1 VTEPADEMA
10 VGAAGG
16 GRLRASYADREQ
28 VIDVL
33 KAAFVQAQ
41 LTKDEFDAR
50 VGQAFASRTYAEL
63 AVITAGIPA
72 LPTGA
77 QPSRHPVRARVR
89 HRVNPDLRSDV
100 RVILTACP
108 IAAVSWLATVPA
120 GDNFVTMP
128 LFLLVA
134 FTATVAALRSF
145 VHGAMV
151 LVESWLQKR
160 SRWHPLPPP
169 PEPGEWL
176 LTINAGRLGPHLAG
190 SILG

>member
-1 VTEPADEMA
+1 
-10 VGAAGG
+10 
-16 GRLRASYADREQ
+16 

-33 KAAFVQAQ
+33 KAAFVQAR

-50 VGQAFASRTYAEL
+50 IAQALAARTYAEL
-63 AVITAGIPA
+63 TVVTAGIPA
-72 LPTGA
+72 APSGV
-77 QPSRHPVRARVR
+77 QPSRRPMGARVR

-100 RVILTACP
+100 RVVVAACP

-128 LFLLVA
+128 LLLLVA
-134 FTATVAALRSF
+134 FTATVVALRSF

-151 LVESWLQKR
+151 LVESRLQKR
-160 SRWHPLPPP
+160 SGRQPLRPP

-176 LTINAGRLGPHLAG
+176 SVNCKVIRGTSVSSDNR
-190 SILG
+190 